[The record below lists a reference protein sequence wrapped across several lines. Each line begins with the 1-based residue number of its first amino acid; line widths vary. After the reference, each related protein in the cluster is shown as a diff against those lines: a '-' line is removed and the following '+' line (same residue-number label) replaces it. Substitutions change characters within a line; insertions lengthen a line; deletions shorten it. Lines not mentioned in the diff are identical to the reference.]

1 MRRKKHK
8 FYEGQLIRVKNTY
21 HVGEN
26 IRNKYGYIL
35 SLSRMSDEP
44 EYRIIIQGQ
53 PDTPY
58 FVFQAEIEAL

>member
-1 MRRKKHK
+1 MKKKKHK

-44 EYRIIIQGQ
+44 EYRIIIQGG
-53 PDTPY
+53 PDTPC

>member
-1 MRRKKHK
+1 MKKKKHK

-35 SLSRMSDEP
+35 SSSKMDDEP
-44 EYRIIIQGQ
+44 EYRIIIQGE
-53 PDTPY
+53 PDMPY